1 MLWACWIASCDLL
14 CPVSVVLFEGT
25 MPYPTP
31 PRPTNAARAPGFAH
45 LSCNHARISGRST
58 KSGSGANGTVEKGLR
73 GRADLSKQK
82 FSTHM
87 PSPAVAPTVCWRVSQ
102 VEVCCPA
109 GCGVSSG
116 YHDTAID
123 RPVENTC
130 WHHLHPGS
138 ATESR
143 VCPKSRMESRSARTK
158 SHCGLG
164 GAERAWSLVRL
175 DWAARSAGR
184 PPVLPSSQLFSL
196 TPYTLV
202 QQHQRH

>member
-1 MLWACWIASCDLL
+1 MSPRQLQPVCDASVCLLKPCLGASVHPEDDRLL
-14 CPVSVVLFEGT
+14 CCIVDVVGVLDRELRLALSRQRRIVRGDDAL
-25 MPYPTP
+25 PYPTNAHQRC
-31 PRPTNAARAPGFAH
+31 PRAWFRA
-45 LSCNHARISGRST
+45 
-58 KSGSGANGTVEKGLR
+58 
-73 GRADLSKQK
+73 
-82 FSTHM
+82 
-87 PSPAVAPTVCWRVSQ
+87 PSPAVAPTVCWRVSK

-130 WHHLHPGS
+130 WHHLHSGS

-164 GAERAWSLVRL
+164 GAERAWSLARL

-196 TPYTLV
+196 TLYTLV